1 MFQSDLRCVGRT
13 GAPRAPASR
22 YHSAVTSNAVRRLL
36 ALCSLVGATALLLVA
51 GAGSAS
57 ADTPEPR
64 PGNGMASWE
73 PKPDIDVLNAWLL
86 LGGVP
91 LLVFVVITL
100 LYVGPALARGE
111 DLSLDGLEPE
121 SQWLGGPRKAAG
133 ELAAP
138 DSEDSKAGGAGGSW

>member
-1 MFQSDLRCVGRT
+1 MT
-13 GAPRAPASR
+13 
-22 YHSAVTSNAVRRLL
+22 TAVRRVL
-36 ALCSLVGATALLLVA
+36 ALCSLLAASGVLLVA

-64 PGNGMASWE
+64 PGSWE
-73 PKPDIDVLNAWLL
+73 AKPDIDVLHAWLV
-86 LGGVP
+86 LGGIP
-91 LLVFVVITL
+91 LLVFVVIIL
-100 LYVGPALARGE
+100 LYVAPALARGE
-111 DLSLDGLEPE
+111 NLSVNALEPE